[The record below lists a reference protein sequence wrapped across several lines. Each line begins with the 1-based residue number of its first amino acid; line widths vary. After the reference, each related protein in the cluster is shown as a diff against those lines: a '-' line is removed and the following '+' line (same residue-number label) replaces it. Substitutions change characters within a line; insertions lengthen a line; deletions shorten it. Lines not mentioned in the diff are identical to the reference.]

1 MENQDKNANG
11 NVNTNVE
18 PPTPE
23 YLQKLQEQALAAT
36 KDEDATFGEQIIR
49 EGLQTWPQLIDAE
62 LGKFKDKISKG

>member
-1 MENQDKNANG
+1 MENQDKNVNG
-11 NVNTNVE
+11 KVNTNVE

-23 YLQKLQEQALAAT
+23 YLQQLQEQALAAT

-49 EGLQTWPQLIDAE
+49 EGLQTWPQLIDVE